1 MNKSVDAKKRLPHWM
16 KVHMPRGYNYSRIK
30 NLTVSKKLNTICL
43 SGNCPNKAECWS
55 AGTATF
61 MILGNKC
68 TRNCRFCQVY
78 SRKPEPVDTDEP
90 VRLAETIKL
99 LGLKHCVITSVAR
112 DDLADGGSEF
122 WAETIRTVK
131 RMNPGLTM
139 EALIPDFKR
148 GTKVLDLIIKE
159 KPEVISH
166 NLETVRRLTPV
177 VRSVST
183 YDSSLE
189 LLKYIASSGI
199 VAKSGIMTGLGET
212 EEEIMETMDDLLNV
226 GVSVFVIGQYLQ
238 PSEKHIKVEEYI
250 RPEIFEMFRLDG
262 LKKGF
267 AYVES
272 GPQVRSS
279 YHAERHVNVNK
290 AEE

>member
-1 MNKSVDAKKRLPHWM
+1 M
-16 KVHMPRGYNYSRIK
+16 KVHMPRGFNYSRVK
-30 NLTVSKKLNTICL
+30 NLIVNKKLNTICV
-43 SGNCPNKAECWS
+43 SGNCPNKGECWS

-68 TRNCRFCQVY
+68 TRNCKFCQVY
-78 SRKPEPVDTDEP
+78 TMRPEPVDTDEP
-90 VRLAETIKL
+90 KRLAETINL

-122 WAETIRTVK
+122 WAETLRTIK
-131 RMNPGLTM
+131 RLNPDVSM

-148 GTKVLDLIIKE
+148 GTKALDLIIKE

-166 NLETVRRLTPV
+166 NLETVRRLTPK

-199 VAKSGIMTGLGET
+199 IAKSGIMAGLGET
-212 EEEIMETMDDLLNV
+212 EEEVMETMDDLLAV
-226 GVSVFVIGQYLQ
+226 GVKVFVIGQYLQ

-250 RPEIFEMFRLDG
+250 RPEIFERFRENG
-262 LKKGF
+262 LEKGF

-279 YHAERHVNVNK
+279 YHAERHVNINTV
-290 AEE
+290 

>member
-1 MNKSVDAKKRLPHWM
+1 MPH
-16 KVHMPRGYNYSRIK
+16 GFNYSRVK
-30 NLTVSKKLNTICL
+30 NLIINKKLNTICV

-68 TRNCRFCQVY
+68 TRNCKFCQVY
-78 SRKPEPVDTDEP
+78 TMRPGPVDMDEP
-90 VRLAETIKL
+90 KRLAETINL

-112 DDLADGGSEF
+112 DDLPDGGAGF
-122 WAETIRTVK
+122 WAQTIITIK
-131 RMNPGLTM
+131 KLNPGVTM

-148 GTKVLDLIIKE
+148 GTKALDMIINE

-166 NLETVRRLTPV
+166 NLETVRRLTQKI
-177 VRSVST
+177 RCVST

-189 LLKYIASSGI
+189 LLKYTASSGI
-199 VAKSGIMTGLGET
+199 VAKSGIMAGLGET
-212 EEEIMETMDDLLNV
+212 DEEVMETMDDLLAV
-226 GVSVFVIGQYLQ
+226 GVKVFVIGQYLQ
-238 PSEKHIKVEEYI
+238 PSEKHIQVEKYI
-250 RPEIFEMFRLDG
+250 RPEIFESFREIG

-267 AYVES
+267 ACVES

-279 YHAERHVNVNK
+279 YHAERHVNVSTVK
-290 AEE
+290 E

>member
-1 MNKSVDAKKRLPHWM
+1 VNKPDSVKKRLPRWM
-16 KVHMPRGYNYSRIK
+16 KVHMPRGFNYSRVK
-30 NLTVSKKLNTICL
+30 NLTVSKKLNTICV

-68 TRNCRFCQVY
+68 TRNCKFCQVY
-78 SRKPEPVDTDEP
+78 SVKPEPVDEDEP
-90 VRLAETIKL
+90 NRLAETINL
-99 LGLKHCVITSVAR
+99 LGLKHCVLTSVAR
-112 DDLADGGSEF
+112 DDLPDGGSGF

-131 RMNPGLTM
+131 RMNPGLTL

-148 GTKVLDLIIKE
+148 DTKAPDLIINE

-166 NLETVRRLTPV
+166 NLETVRRLSPK

-199 VAKSGIMTGLGET
+199 VAKSGIMAGLGET
-212 EEEIMETMDDLLNV
+212 EQEIMETMDDLLAV
-226 GVSVFVIGQYLQ
+226 GVKVFVIGQYLQ
-238 PSEKHIKVEEYI
+238 PSQKHIKVEEYI
-250 RPEIFEMFRLDG
+250 RPEIFESFRETG

-279 YHAERHVNVNK
+279 YHAERHVNVNTVIK
-290 AEE
+290 